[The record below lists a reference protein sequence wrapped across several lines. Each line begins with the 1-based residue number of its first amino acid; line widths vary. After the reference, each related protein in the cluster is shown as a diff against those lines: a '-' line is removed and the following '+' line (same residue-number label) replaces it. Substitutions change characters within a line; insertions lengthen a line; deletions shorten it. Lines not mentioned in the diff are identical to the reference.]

1 MVVKFIKNPHIIFFL
16 TILLAIPLYSMESD
30 SNFKTLISLLS
41 SSKYISAEFKLDI
54 YDETEQLKDSSSGF
68 FKLLRPDFLM
78 IETLKPYEQILSLND
93 KKLLQY
99 DIDMEQ
105 LIIKEKPNELVEL
118 SNLLLLNDLELLKK
132 TFFVKSSKFL
142 NEKIIF
148 DVELRSPRSTMKN
161 IRLSFINKILS
172 NMIIFDNFGTSM
184 VFTLDKINIETPI
197 SRKDFEIETTEET
210 EIIYQ

>member
-1 MVVKFIKNPHIIFFL
+1 MVVKFIKNPYLIFFL
-16 TILLAIPLYSMESD
+16 AILLAMPIYSMESD

-78 IETLKPYEQILSLND
+78 TETLKPYEQILSLND
-93 KKLLQY
+93 KKFLQY

-132 TFFVKSSKFL
+132 PFL
-142 NEKIIF
+142 LNHQN
-148 DVELRSPRSTMKN
+148 L
-161 IRLSFINKILS
+161 
-172 NMIIFDNFGTSM
+172 
-184 VFTLDKINIETPI
+184 
-197 SRKDFEIETTEET
+197 
-210 EIIYQ
+210 

>member
-1 MVVKFIKNPHIIFFL
+1 MLVKFIKNLHIIFSL
-16 TILLAIPLYSMESD
+16 TVLLAKPLNSMESD
-30 SNFKTLISLLS
+30 SNIKTLISLLS

-78 IETLKPYEQILSLND
+78 IETLKPYKQILSLND
-93 KKLLQY
+93 KKLFQH

-132 TFFVKSSKFL
+132 TFFVKSSEFL

-148 DVELRSPRSTMKN
+148 NVELRSPKSTIKN
-161 IRLSFINKILS
+161 IRLSFINKIFS
-172 NMIIFDNFGTSM
+172 YMIIFDNFGTSM
-184 VFTLDKINIETPI
+184 IFTLDKVNIETPI

>member
-16 TILLAIPLYSMESD
+16 TILLATPLYSMESD

-41 SSKYISAEFKLDI
+41 SSKYISAEFRLDI
-54 YDETEQLKDSSSGF
+54 YDESKKLKDSSSGF

-78 IETLKPYEQILSLND
+78 TETLKPYEQILSLND
-93 KKLLQY
+93 KKFLQY

-118 SNLLLLNDLELLKK
+118 SNLLLLNDLKLLKK
-132 TFFVKSSKFL
+132 TFFVKSSEFL

-161 IRLSFINKILS
+161 IRLSFLNKILS

-184 VFTLDKINIETPI
+184 VLTLDKVNIETPI

>member
-1 MVVKFIKNPHIIFFL
+1 MLVKFIKNLHIIFSL
-16 TILLAIPLYSMESD
+16 TVLLAKPLNSMESD
-30 SNFKTLISLLS
+30 SNIKTLISLLS

-99 DIDMEQ
+99 DIDVEQ

-118 SNLLLLNDLELLKK
+118 SNFLLLNDLELLKK
-132 TFFVKSSKFL
+132 TFFIKSSKFL

-148 DVELRSPRSTMKN
+148 DVELRLPSSTMKS
-161 IRLSFINKILS
+161 IRLSFFNKILS

>member
-1 MVVKFIKNPHIIFFL
+1 MVVKFIKNLHIIFSL
-16 TILLAIPLYSMESD
+16 TVLLAKPLYSMESD
-30 SNFKTLISLLS
+30 SNIKTLISLLS

-78 IETLKPYEQILSLND
+78 IETLKPYKQILSLND
-93 KKLLQY
+93 KKLFQH

-132 TFFVKSSKFL
+132 TFFVKSSEFL

-148 DVELRSPRSTMKN
+148 NVELRSPKSTIKN
-161 IRLSFINKILS
+161 IRLSFINKIFS
-172 NMIIFDNFGTSM
+172 YMIIFDNFGTSM
-184 VFTLDKINIETPI
+184 VFTLDKVNIDTPI

>member
-1 MVVKFIKNPHIIFFL
+1 MVVKFIKNPYLIFFL
-16 TILLAIPLYSMESD
+16 AILLAMPIYSMESD

-78 IETLKPYEQILSLND
+78 TETLKPYEQILSLND
-93 KKLLQY
+93 KKFLQY

-132 TFFVKSSKFL
+132 TFFVKSSKSL
-142 NEKIIF
+142 NKKIIF

-161 IRLSFINKILS
+161 IRLSFLNKILS

-184 VFTLDKINIETPI
+184 VLTLDKVNIETPI

>member
-1 MVVKFIKNPHIIFFL
+1 MVVKFIKNLHIIFSL
-16 TILLAIPLYSMESD
+16 TVLLAKPLYSMESD
-30 SNFKTLISLLS
+30 SNIKTLISLLS

-78 IETLKPYEQILSLND
+78 IETLKPYKQILSLND
-93 KKLLQY
+93 KKLFQH

-132 TFFVKSSKFL
+132 TFFVKSSEFL

-148 DVELRSPRSTMKN
+148 NVELRSPKSSIKN
-161 IRLSFINKILS
+161 IRLSFINKIFS
-172 NMIIFDNFGTSM
+172 YMIIFDNFGTSM
-184 VFTLDKINIETPI
+184 VFTLDKVNIETPI
-197 SRKDFEIETTEET
+197 SIKDFEIETTEET

>member
-1 MVVKFIKNPHIIFFL
+1 MVVKFIKNLHIIFSL
-16 TILLAIPLYSMESD
+16 TVLLAKPLYSMESD
-30 SNFKTLISLLS
+30 SNIKTLISLLS

-78 IETLKPYEQILSLND
+78 IETLKPYKQILSLND
-93 KKLLQY
+93 KKLFQH

-105 LIIKEKPNELVEL
+105 LIIKEKPDELVEL

-132 TFFVKSSKFL
+132 TFFVKSSEFL

-148 DVELRSPRSTMKN
+148 NVELRSPKSTIKN
-161 IRLSFINKILS
+161 IRLSFINKIFS
-172 NMIIFDNFGTSM
+172 YMIIFDNFGTSM
-184 VFTLDKINIETPI
+184 IFTLDKVNIETPI